1 MENTTIDNGTV
12 EVLNDLVEINNDRIV
27 GYEKA
32 ANELENDGLGLREL
46 YLKMAG
52 QSRDII
58 SQLRHEIA
66 NLGGEVEEGT
76 TVSGKIYRAW
86 MDVKSTFSSN
96 KGESTLE
103 LCEFG
108 EDAAQK
114 AYAQALATDEF
125 LDTQTRQL
133 IADQK
138 ADLKLSHDVIKRHRD
153 ASRNN

>member
-1 MENTTIDNGTV
+1 MENTTIDNGTI
-12 EVLNDLVEINNDRIV
+12 EVLNDLVEINNDRIA

-32 ANELENDGLGLREL
+32 ANEIENDVSGLKEL

-52 QSRDII
+52 QSRDMI

-66 NLGGEVEEGT
+66 SMGGEVEEGT

-86 MDVKSTFSSN
+86 MDVKSAFSSQ
-96 KGESTLE
+96 KGQSTLE
-103 LCEFG
+103 LCEYG

-114 AYAQALATDEF
+114 AYEEALATDEF

-133 IADQK
+133 ITDQK
-138 ADLKLSHDVIKRHRD
+138 ADLKISHDIIKRHRD